1 MTKKKRTD
9 IFSTKKRSEIMRAVK
24 SRDTKPEVTIRK
36 ALHARGFRYR
46 LNDKR
51 LPGSPD
57 LVFPKYRAI
66 LFVHGCF
73 WHGHDC
79 ARGRRAPKTNARY
92 WREKIARNVK
102 RDASVRAALQRMG
115 WRVKISWE
123 CDLQDGESE
132 ANKIAG
138 WLLVSVTKG
147 DRLDP

>member
-1 MTKKKRTD
+1 MTRRKGTD
-9 IFSTKKRSEIMRAVK
+9 VFSKKKRSEIMRAVK
-24 SRDTKPEVTIRK
+24 GRGTKPELKIRK

-46 LNDKR
+46 LNDRR

-57 LVFPKYRAI
+57 LVFPKHRAV

-79 ARGRRAPKTNARY
+79 ARGARAPQSNARY
-92 WREKIARNVK
+92 WREKIARNVA
-102 RDASVRAALQRMG
+102 RDAKARAALRRMG

-123 CDLQDGESE
+123 CDLHQLERE

-138 WLLVSVTKG
+138 WLLVSVSKG
-147 DRLDP
+147 RTP

>member
-1 MTKKKRTD
+1 MTRKKRTD
-9 IFSTKKRSEIMRAVK
+9 IFSKKKRSEIMRAVK
-24 SRDTKPEVTIRK
+24 GRDTKPELKIRR

-57 LVFPKYRAI
+57 LVFPKHRAV

-79 ARGRRAPKTNARY
+79 ARGKRLPKSNARY

-102 RDASVRAALQRMG
+102 RDAEARAALRRMG

-123 CDLQDGESE
+123 CDLHQLERE
-132 ANKIAG
+132 ANKVAG
-138 WLLVSVTKG
+138 WLLVSVRKG
-147 DRLDP
+147 RTP

>member
-1 MTKKKRTD
+1 MTRKKRTD
-9 IFSTKKRSEIMRAVK
+9 IFSKEKRSEIMRAVK
-24 SRDTKPEVTIRK
+24 SRDTGPERKIRK
-36 ALHARGFRYR
+36 ALFARGLRYR

-57 LVFPKYRAI
+57 LVFPKHRAV

-79 ARGRRAPKTNARY
+79 PRGRRLPKTNARY

-102 RDASVRAALQRMG
+102 RDARARVALRRMG

-123 CDLQDGESE
+123 CDLQDAER
-132 ANKIAG
+132 AARKIAG
-138 WLLVSVTKG
+138 WLLLSTDEG
-147 DRLDP
+147 RPR

>member
-1 MTKKKRTD
+1 MTRAGRTD
-9 IFSTKKRSEIMRAVK
+9 VFSKKKRSEIMRAVK
-24 SRDTKPEVTIRK
+24 AQNTGPEMKIRK

-46 LNDKR
+46 LNDRR

-57 LVFPKYRAI
+57 LVFPKHGAV

-79 ARGRRAPKTNARY
+79 ARGRRTPKTNARY

-102 RDASVRAALQRMG
+102 RDKAVIAALRRMG

-123 CDLQDGESE
+123 CDLQDAERG

-138 WLLVSVTKG
+138 WLLLSTSEG
-147 DRLDP
+147 RRR

>member
-1 MTKKKRTD
+1 MTRKKRTD
-9 IFSTKKRSEIMRAVK
+9 VFSRKKRAEIMRAVK
-24 SRDTKPEVTIRK
+24 SRDTGPELKIRK

-57 LVFPKYRAI
+57 LVFPRHRAV

-79 ARGRRAPKTNARY
+79 ARGMRTPKTNAAY
-92 WREKIARNVK
+92 WRAKIARNVK
-102 RDASVRAALQRMG
+102 RDAAVRAALRRMG

-123 CDLQDGESE
+123 CDLQDPERE
-132 ANKIAG
+132 ARKIAG
-138 WLLVSVTKG
+138 WLMLSTDEG
-147 DRLDP
+147 RPR